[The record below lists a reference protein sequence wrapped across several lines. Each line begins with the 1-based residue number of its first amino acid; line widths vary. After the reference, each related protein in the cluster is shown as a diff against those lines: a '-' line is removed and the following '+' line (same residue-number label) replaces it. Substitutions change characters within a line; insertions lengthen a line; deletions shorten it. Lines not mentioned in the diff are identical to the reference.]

1 MGTQGEDFSQ
11 KLMSPEGREETGR
24 SLRQESPGRRNRQC
38 KDHKVGCTG
47 VLEKLHGGQGN
58 RVGKGEN
65 GRREG
70 QREMEVRE
78 GIRILLTLTVTPSE
92 MGLQEAF

>member
-1 MGTQGEDFSQ
+1 M
-11 KLMSPEGREETGR
+11 
-24 SLRQESPGRRNRQC
+24 
-38 KDHKVGCTG
+38 
-47 VLEKLHGGQGN
+47 EKLHGGQGN

>member
-70 QREMEVRE
+70 QAV
-78 GIRILLTLTVTPSE
+78 SE
-92 MGLQEAF
+92 M